1 LLKAFINSRKEARIM
16 EAGVN
21 TKRNMQ
27 DGWKILV
34 ATLACL
40 TGIFIFLV
48 AIASPGIDDN
58 QETPSENPGLTAPET
73 PAGPAGSAALKGFQ
87 LIPGSARLV
96 DDRHVIALFKNPEKE
111 FYAVALFTANCDQ
124 AGCTPTELIAFSIVD
139 NQGRDVELAND
150 PAARHR
156 RPGQEI

>member
-1 LLKAFINSRKEARIM
+1 M
-16 EAGVN
+16 EAGIYVN
-21 TKRNMQ
+21 RTMQ
-27 DGWKILV
+27 DGWKILI
-34 ATLACL
+34 AALACL

-48 AIASPGIDDN
+48 AIASSGVDDN
-58 QETPSENPGLTAPET
+58 QETPSESPGLSAPET
-73 PAGPAGSAALKGFQ
+73 PAGPAGSAVLKGFQ

-96 DDRHVIALFKNPEKE
+96 DDRHVIALFRNPDKE

-150 PAARHR
+150 PAARNR
-156 RPGQEI
+156 RVGQEI